1 MIRSVKSLY
10 KQVIQ
15 NSIKHFNTRTW
26 PWELYSHDDDT
37 LMCFNETK
45 GIYTDSDDCI
55 IVSKSRYIEGKKYDW
70 RDMWRR
76 RITKYIYQ

>member
-15 NSIKHFNTRTW
+15 NSFKHYNDRHW
-26 PWELYSHDDDT
+26 PWELFSYADDT
-37 LMCFNETK
+37 FMYFNESK

-55 IVSKSRYIEGKKYDW
+55 MVSKGRYKDGKKYDW
-70 RDMWRR
+70 QDMWHR